1 MRGFA
6 ETVAFI
12 HKPANKEIVIKSLV
26 KNLRLEEAPRS
37 GDRLQAL
44 QWLYNVDIKPTI
56 PGIQNMARFLALTN
70 PKVKSV
76 KSEDVVDEAPWQ
88 RLEKSPFYR
97 ELLSTWKR

>member
-1 MRGFA
+1 MRGFVD
-6 ETVAFI
+6 TIGFI
-12 HKPANKEIVIKSLV
+12 QKPSNKEVVVRTLM
-26 KNLRLEEAPRS
+26 KNLRLKNSQDAETGYQS
-37 GDRLQAL
+37 L
-44 QWLYNVDIKPTI
+44 QWLYSFDILPTV

-88 RLEKSPFYR
+88 RLEKSAYYR